1 MKSFSFTKTILAVAT
16 AVTFAGVNVVAHAD
30 DTTQQKLDA
39 INTKIQTTESKVAEG
54 QKELA
59 KLQAQQYEKSTE
71 IQKLQKNI
79 DARSKQLAKQ
89 ARAAQLN
96 DTGSMLEFI
105 TNSNSLS
112 DAIGRTV
119 TVATMIRAN
128 NQTLADQKADQEK
141 VAAAKK
147 AVDKA
152 AADQETTNKQLQN
165 DMADLAVQRTQLAAQ
180 KASEDEAAKKAA
192 EEAQKKA
199 EEAAKQVKE
208 AKDAEAAQK
217 ALATA
222 NEAAESVST
231 TNDTQTASASS
242 SSESTLT
249 VTTTATTTA
258 TAATSSA
265 SSTTQTA
272 VPASNYG
279 SVTAYAQSFIGV
291 PYVWGGSTPAG
302 FDCSGLVQYV
312 YAQFGKSLPRATT
325 GQEYAGTQISVEEAQ
340 PGDLYFWGSRG
351 STYHVAIALG
361 GGSFVHAP
369 QPGENVKIG
378 SVSSFRPSFAVRLN

>member
-242 SSESTLT
+242 SSESTQT
-249 VTTTATTTA
+249 VT

-265 SSTTQTA
+265 STTQTA

>member
-180 KASEDEAAKKAA
+180 KASEDEAAKKVA

-242 SSESTLT
+242 SSESTQT
-249 VTTTATTTA
+249 VT

-265 SSTTQTA
+265 STTQTA